1 MPIEAP
7 PTVEERYTRAIH
19 SPRLVVSARERT
31 DVDMLIAAGWT
42 AACFDENGQPR
53 PKSESD
59 KRTRFAVALYR
70 LASEFD
76 SVRHEMRHAL
86 NATEFALALMRLK
99 TLREARESLGA
110 YASIQ
115 ATKQRFMQPDDKV
128 MPLMGQVLSAWLDP
142 NCHKCEGRGTLGGYG
157 SPQVVCRACSGTKL
171 RLRDKQGTLRIG
183 LDGEQKRFAAHMLA
197 EMDRLVA
204 EVEQAM
210 KRLLRNKGG

>member
-42 AACFDENGQPR
+42 AACFDEDGQPR
-53 PKSESD
+53 PQSESD

-76 SVRHEMRHAL
+76 SVRQEMRHVL

-115 ATKQRFMQPDDKV
+115 ATKQRFMQPDEKV

-142 NCHKCEGRGTLGGYG
+142 NCHKCEGRGTIGGYG
-157 SPQVVCRACSGTKL
+157 SPQVVCRGCGGTKL
-171 RLRDKQGTLRIG
+171 RLRDKQGILRIG
-183 LDGEQKRFAAHMLA
+183 LDGEQKRFAGHMLA

-210 KRLLRNKGG
+210 KLALRQ